1 MASIGIVL
9 SGCGVNDGTEIHEA
23 VLTMLCLDQKNAEIS
38 FFAPDKNQTDVIDH
52 ATGIKIT
59 DSRNIKSEAARIS
72 RGKIQDIKEADPS
85 QFDALIIPGGAG
97 SMKNLSDLNYNPK
110 SPVLDEDIK
119 KLILKTNEL
128 RKPIGAI
135 CISPILIA
143 MALGDLNP
151 HLTIGNDRNFAK
163 IIEDL
168 GGIHVERKATEI
180 CFDEKNIIISTPA
193 YMLANGPSE
202 VYEGVLAL
210 VNKIYD
216 LI

>member
-52 ATGIKIT
+52 ATGIKTT

-72 RGKIQDIKEADPS
+72 RGKIQDIKEADPA

-168 GGIHVERKATEI
+168 GGIHVEKKATEI
-180 CFDEKNIIISTPA
+180 CFDQKNIIISTPA

>member
-52 ATGIKIT
+52 ATGIKT
-59 DSRNIKSEAARIS
+59 MDSRNIKSEAARIS

-128 RKPIGAI
+128 KKPIGAI

-151 HLTIGNDRNFAK
+151 QLTIGNDRNFAK

-168 GGIHVERKATEI
+168 GGIHEEKNATEI

-193 YMLANGPSE
+193 YMLANGPSQ

>member
-52 ATGIKIT
+52 ATGIKTT

-110 SPVLDEDIK
+110 SPALDEDIK

-168 GGIHVERKATEI
+168 GGIHVEKKATEI
-180 CFDEKNIIISTPA
+180 CFDQKNIIISTPA